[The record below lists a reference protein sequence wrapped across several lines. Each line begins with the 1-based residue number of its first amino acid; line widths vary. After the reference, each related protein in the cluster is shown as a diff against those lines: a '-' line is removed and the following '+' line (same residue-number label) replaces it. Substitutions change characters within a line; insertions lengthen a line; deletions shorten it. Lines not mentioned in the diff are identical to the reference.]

1 MNSRIK
7 LTLDVP
13 VWLAETL
20 FYDIE
25 SDLDDPCE
33 TCTEAEKYG
42 VSYDECVKE
51 MERLYREIEL
61 ALCEHAR
68 KTKRPWS
75 QCEHCESRVSCFV
88 TEEKLRDAVNGAVK
102 VLASKLK
109 ELGINKIRIVEIPDI
124 GNYSIDEPESLSNE
138 VENMIRALFSLIDE
152 RYKVDEVED
161 DEGIITKYVV
171 DGIEIVEVTTY

>member
-1 MNSRIK
+1 MCIR
-7 LTLDVP
+7 D
-13 VWLAETL
+13 
-20 FYDIE
+20 
-25 SDLDDPCE
+25 
-33 TCTEAEKYG
+33 
-42 VSYDECVKE
+42 
-51 MERLYREIEL
+51 
-61 ALCEHAR
+61 R